1 MAQQGKVLAH
11 KHDDISLIPKTD
23 MEGEANSATCSL
35 TYTYTTHTH
44 NNKCNKVILN
54 NTQQCNYKLYN
65 VY

>member
-1 MAQQGKVLAH
+1 MAQQVKVLVH

-35 TYTYTTHTH
+35 TYIYAPYTH
-44 NNKCNKVILN
+44 KCNKIILN
-54 NTQQCNYKLYN
+54 NTQQYNFKLYN